1 MYARGTTSVKTCCI
15 RGRFLSINRLRGV
28 FRMRRWMVVVALVV
42 LAAFLIGLRGPT
54 WTTGQTVTRPAHQTH
69 VTR

>member
-1 MYARGTTSVKTCCI
+1 
-15 RGRFLSINRLRGV
+15 
-28 FRMRRWMVVVALVV
+28 MRRWMVVLALVV
-42 LAAFLIGLRGPT
+42 LAAFLVGLRTGPS